1 MEECLLLLY
10 AGREFHLF
18 PCSESLHTIIRDII
32 TTIESSG
39 SYWLCNKITAD
50 NPTEMTFIHE
60 YKIITNNNG
69 KRMCKISDFIDR
81 AITIKK
87 QKVTIGFYS

>member
-1 MEECLLLLY
+1 MEECLLWLY
-10 AGREFHLF
+10 AEHEFHLF
-18 PCSESLHTIIRDII
+18 SCSESLHTINRDII

-39 SYWLCNKITAD
+39 SCWLRNKITTD
-50 NPTEMTFIHE
+50 NPTEMTFMHE
-60 YKIITNNNG
+60 YNNG

-81 AITIKK
+81 VITIKK